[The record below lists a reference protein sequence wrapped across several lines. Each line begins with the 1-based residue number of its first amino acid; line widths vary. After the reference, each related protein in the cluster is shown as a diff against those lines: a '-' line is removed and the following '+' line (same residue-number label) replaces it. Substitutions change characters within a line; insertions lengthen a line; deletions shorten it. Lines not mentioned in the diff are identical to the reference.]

1 MTKNNRM
8 HAFFTYFSC
17 VVVYFVILS
26 TNETFL
32 TSQLSNYEISFT
44 EYDQIEYYKILGYVA
59 GAIFLLMFSTV
70 FSLNVGM
77 ILGAILYF
85 LSIMVISSADI
96 TSQTN
101 FFYFALYSAS
111 YTVVG
116 STIFLYILC
125 DTDLGSDFTL
135 ICTCLASS
143 IAIFLNEIKFF
154 IITSP
159 GVKGVVMANVI
170 LIGALVLINFSYPI
184 FKKKIKTTDYNFSG
198 VVRNMELEIISGF
211 SLFYI
216 LMVVID
222 GYDIYSITDQLFTI
236 VDSSIRRYMI
246 ALIVFIVSLLILYIK
261 KVNIHMVN
269 IGSVGLAFILFVT
282 MKYWAEYKILG
293 LIGWFVLGLVLSI
306 IAVGN
311 LFVITKKFDEM
322 NLVTSISLYLLG
334 CCSGYYCGY
343 ITIDTAEDT
352 LSENGFLISIC
363 FVLFSLLIYYVYLF
377 RKYRLSQ

>member
-8 HAFFTYFSC
+8 NAFFTYFSC

-116 STIFLYILC
+116 STIFLYIIC

-159 GVKGVVMANVI
+159 GVKG
-170 LIGALVLINFSYPI
+170 ALP
-184 FKKKIKTTDYNFSG
+184 
-198 VVRNMELEIISGF
+198 
-211 SLFYI
+211 
-216 LMVVID
+216 
-222 GYDIYSITDQLFTI
+222 
-236 VDSSIRRYMI
+236 
-246 ALIVFIVSLLILYIK
+246 
-261 KVNIHMVN
+261 
-269 IGSVGLAFILFVT
+269 
-282 MKYWAEYKILG
+282 
-293 LIGWFVLGLVLSI
+293 LS
-306 IAVGN
+306 
-311 LFVITKKFDEM
+311 
-322 NLVTSISLYLLG
+322 
-334 CCSGYYCGY
+334 
-343 ITIDTAEDT
+343 
-352 LSENGFLISIC
+352 
-363 FVLFSLLIYYVYLF
+363 
-377 RKYRLSQ
+377 